1 MEGFVSKNTGIKIDH
16 VYKSNDVK
24 DYIRTINI
32 MEIEP
37 GETIRLVFIICLIK
51 KSLKMNYSLSRLFL
65 TKTIKIRIG
74 KYQMKTQ

>member
-1 MEGFVSKNTGIKIDH
+1 MKIIILIEYGTNFTGRLEGFVSKNTEIKIDH

-51 KSLKMNYSLSRLFL
+51 KSLKMN
-65 TKTIKIRIG
+65 
-74 KYQMKTQ
+74 